1 MTLRTDLIIDS
12 FWLNTFCLV
21 WQNVGMCAFHIVKLS
36 ALPYMNMFCI
46 HFNIIGAIGIL
57 RNLGSHIPCPV
68 TKWKMHQF
76 VPGPPEIREHCGHA
90 IRYENK
96 IVCKIPLIY
105 IVSGKNAKTISWL
118 EYLKMIYIY
127 LLDLIHSTDASL
139 NALPLSHGICP
150 PNSRGH
156 HPWTGETHRNV
167 TSAKVASTRH
177 LVGTGIDSQGWKN
190 PQHFQGRVFLLYL
203 KSSTEK

>member
-76 VPGPPEIREHCGHA
+76 VPGPPEIREHSGHA

-105 IVSGKNAKTISWL
+105 IVSGKKRKNDFLTWIFKNDLHLFAWSDTQYRCLTECIATFTWHLSTQLSGASPMDWGNA
-118 EYLKMIYIY
+118 
-127 LLDLIHSTDASL
+127 
-139 NALPLSHGICP
+139 P
-150 PNSRGH
+150 
-156 HPWTGETHRNV
+156 
-167 TSAKVASTRH
+167 
-177 LVGTGIDSQGWKN
+177 
-190 PQHFQGRVFLLYL
+190 
-203 KSSTEK
+203 